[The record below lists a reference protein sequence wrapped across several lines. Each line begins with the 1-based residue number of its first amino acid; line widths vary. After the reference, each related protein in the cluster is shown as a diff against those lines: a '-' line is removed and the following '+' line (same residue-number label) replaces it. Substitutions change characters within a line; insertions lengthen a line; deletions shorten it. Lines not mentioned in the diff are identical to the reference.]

1 MIDADSG
8 SVLYEYNKKT
18 GDVTKVDAEYESDGW
33 AFETKVLGTYIVAEE
48 EYEEGTISKDGETSS
63 DEETEEPTDGDK
75 TNPGTGANDMVGAAA
90 AMAVVSLV
98 AAGAISL
105 KKASK

>member
-1 MIDADSG
+1 M
-8 SVLYEYNKKT
+8 T
-18 GDVTKVDAEYESDGW
+18 RVDAEYESNGW
-33 AFETKVLGTYIVAEE
+33 AFETKTLGTYIVAEE
-48 EYEEGTISKDGETSS
+48 EYEEGNVSKDESS
-63 DEETEEPTDGDK
+63 SSEDEKEPTDSDK
-75 TNPGTGANDMVGAAA
+75 QNPGTGANDMVGAAA